1 MKNKTKTRKKQ
12 GKNKETEPPSNLPV
26 PAAADIRGHRVRLS
40 VLYTEKDASKV
51 SRYEVILDFNCVYKE
66 WMECKKCL
74 NELKGPKYL
83 IQ

>member
-1 MKNKTKTRKKQ
+1 MLFKGLKTKQNKKQGKNK

-26 PAAADIRGHRVRLS
+26 PAAADIRGHRFRLS

-66 WMECKKCL
+66 
-74 NELKGPKYL
+74 
-83 IQ
+83 